1 MERGEEPAWLLLLK
15 TEREKKQI
23 AERMTNK
30 DSFKI
35 ISGLAFSGSQHGHW
49 ERTLGFINYIRFRT
63 SPFKVSYPALS
74 PRRQPPTHT
83 RDCLQ
88 THPALAHGRFLFF
101 LQSYRT
107 SPFSEKKNM
116 NPALSTAVPLP
127 AALPAGVRGSLP
139 AVLPPR
145 RLPSM
150 SFRAQSKRRASK
162 TTSSTSPLGS
172 CILLPPQQRAEKA
185 LNAPLLGAD

>member
-107 SPFSEKKNM
+107 SPFSEKKKHE
-116 NPALSTAVPLP
+116 SCTQRRGP
-127 AALPAGVRGSLP
+127 AACC
-139 AVLPPR
+139 PPCGCEGI
-145 RLPSM
+145 
-150 SFRAQSKRRASK
+150 AARRAP
-162 TTSSTSPLGS
+162 TSPAPFHEFQGPEQTRCEQNHFNHFTARFLHLAPSPAACREGAE
-172 CILLPPQQRAEKA
+172 RA
-185 LNAPLLGAD
+185 APGG